1 MPELQILQ
9 MRCPKT
15 LRSCPGPG
23 TCPGCKVHA
32 ALQGLDAE
40 EVRKK
45 LMLLWE
51 GQPMKATDWRQLMRD
66 LGISEEEARE
76 LECQQQCIV
85 DQEIARFPK
94 AIQ

>member
-1 MPELQILQ
+1 MPELH

-23 TCPGCKVHA
+23 TCPGCRVHA
-32 ALQGLDAE
+32 ALQGLDAD

-66 LGISEEEARE
+66 LGICEEEARD
-76 LECQQQCIV
+76 LESQQQVIV

-94 AIQ
+94 IIQ